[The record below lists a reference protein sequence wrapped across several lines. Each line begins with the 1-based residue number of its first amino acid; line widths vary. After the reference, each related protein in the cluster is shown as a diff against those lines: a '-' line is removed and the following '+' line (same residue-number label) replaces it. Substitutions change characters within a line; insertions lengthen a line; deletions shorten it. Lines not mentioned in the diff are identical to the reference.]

1 MRLNM
6 KLKIIIYYDCPLPTN
21 NTHRVMT
28 FQVIYMKI
36 KLGSTSCIYVV
47 VQCEVCLVFW
57 IMRYNRTGDL
67 KIFSLILD
75 LKQDIFWKFPIFNS
89 KLFHQERLAYKLH
102 DHFQA
107 KNHPFMIRVT
117 VFSDTFNKISAISWR
132 SVLLVEETG
141 KNYRPAASHLTNFIT

>member
-47 VQCEVCLVFW
+47 VSGSF
-57 IMRYNRTGDL
+57 
-67 KIFSLILD
+67 
-75 LKQDIFWKFPIFNS
+75 
-89 KLFHQERLAYKLH
+89 
-102 DHFQA
+102 
-107 KNHPFMIRVT
+107 
-117 VFSDTFNKISAISWR
+117 AII
-132 SVLLVEETG
+132 EPG
-141 KNYRPAASHLTNFIT
+141 I